1 MSNFTKLIQAF
12 LPHVS
17 TQQER
22 DEAYLNDSVDIYDLE
37 RRMVEMDHR
46 KRNGAQQIPA
56 FNFSMS

>member
-1 MSNFTKLIQAF
+1 MSNLIKLIQAF
-12 LPHVS
+12 FPHAS

-37 RRMVEMDHR
+37 RRMAEMDHR
-46 KRNGAQQIPA
+46 KRNGALLAPA